1 MLEYGLDCVNILSI
15 MVSGMSNRQMIDT
28 SVPVVRLSGVSK
40 HFGSK
45 PVLDDVSFELPAG
58 TSAVLIG
65 LNGAGKTTILKCLL
79 DFCDFSKGSIEL
91 FGMDHRLPSSRSNLA
106 YLPERFVPPFYLTG
120 REFLRAMLRM
130 SGDEYSELKASEMLA
145 SLQLSERALDLPA
158 RTYSKGMTQ
167 KLGLAVSFLRRKSL
181 LVLDEPMSGLDVVAR
196 ACVKRALS
204 KLRSQGDTTI
214 LFTSH
219 ALADMEEIC
228 DHMILLHDARIA
240 YAGSPVEFRRDSG
253 EPTLEQAFL
262 RTIESASR
270 NEDAKHV

>member
-1 MLEYGLDCVNILSI
+1 MLEYGLDCVNILPT
-15 MVSGMSNRQMIDT
+15 MESGKSNRQMIDA

-40 HFGSK
+40 RFGSTS
-45 PVLDDVSFELPAG
+45 VLDDISFELHAG
-58 TSAVLIG
+58 TSAGLIG

-79 DFCDFSKGSIEL
+79 DFCDFPKGSIEL
-91 FGMDHRLPSSRSNLA
+91 FGTDHRLPSSRSNLA

-130 SGDEYSELKASEMLA
+130 SGSEYSEAKARDMFA
-145 SLQLSERALDLPA
+145 RLQLSERALDQPA

-167 KLGLAVSFLRRKSL
+167 KLGLAVSFLRDKGL

-196 ACVKRALS
+196 ACVKKELTR
-204 KLRSQGDTTI
+204 LRDEGNTTI
-214 LFTSH
+214 LFTTH

-240 YAGSPVEFRRDSG
+240 YAGSPIEFRRDSG

-262 RTIESASR
+262 RRIESSSR
-270 NEDAKHV
+270 NENARHA

>member
-1 MLEYGLDCVNILSI
+1 MALIALISFPMMAFGL
-15 MVSGMSNRQMIDT
+15 SNLQMIDT
-28 SVPVVRLSGVSK
+28 SVPIVRLSGVSK
-40 HFGSK
+40 HFGTT
-45 PVLDDVSFELPAG
+45 PVLDDVSFQLPAG
-58 TSAVLIG
+58 MSAGLIG
-65 LNGAGKTTILKCLL
+65 LNGAGKTTILKCIL

-91 FGMDHRLPSSRSNLA
+91 FGMDHLLPSSRSNVA

-130 SGDEYSELKASEMLA
+130 SGSEYSEIRAREMFA
-145 SLQLSERALDLPA
+145 SLQLSEHALDLPA

-167 KLGLAVSFLRRKSL
+167 KLGLAVSFLRGRSL

-196 ACVKRALS
+196 ACVKRELAR
-204 KLRSQGDTTI
+204 LRSQGDTTI
-214 LFTSH
+214 LITTH

-262 RTIESASR
+262 RRIESTSR
-270 NEDAKHV
+270 NENARHV